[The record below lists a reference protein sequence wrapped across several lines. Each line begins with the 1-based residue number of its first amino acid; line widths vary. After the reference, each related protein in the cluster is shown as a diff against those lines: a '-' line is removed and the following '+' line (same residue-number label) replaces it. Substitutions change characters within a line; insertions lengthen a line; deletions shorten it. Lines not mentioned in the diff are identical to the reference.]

1 MANLRKL
8 SNQEK
13 DRTTIQRSGRTLN
26 FFGDSSGRRTT
37 VKAASIFCLTASIRF
52 WPYVSTI
59 CQSLFQPRE
68 ASIHRVDDG
77 MCLHPIVNICLM
89 NHSSYRK
96 SKCIKHNTFLA
107 SFDFLVP
114 AYVTAGVGVVGRID
128 TSGINDSDA
137 GRSLPPINL
146 QTMKWRVSTN
156 SPKTPSN
163 FPLLSS
169 RRRCCGAESS

>member
-96 SKCIKHNTFLA
+96 SKCIKHNAFLA

-137 GRSLPPINL
+137 GRSLPSYQLADDEMEGVNQLPEDPFQL
-146 QTMKWRVSTN
+146 
-156 SPKTPSN
+156 
-163 FPLLSS
+163 PLI
-169 RRRCCGAESS
+169 E